1 MIAVM
6 AAKATRIKR
15 MANIIRM
22 RAPIDFH
29 FGKDIRLIN
38 FLHFD
43 DRFSDR
49 LPLFLVNGR
58 VLLEIKIFQSGCD
71 ALARTLFARKI
82 LTEQAHGLPFD
93 VGQCRVNQPAEKGC
107 IDRAIRI
114 AKDMARSVMT
124 VDAVHAAQLKFFE
137 LFCAEGSRAL
147 EVFCN
152 ASLPI
157 LNPDPGNFLPL
168 RIGRT
173 IPHFVSDIHVPVDS

>member
-58 VLLEIKIFQSGCD
+58 VLLKLKIFQSGCD
-71 ALARTLFARKI
+71 ALPRTLFAGKTLTKQRTELPFVVGNVESISPLRRAVSTALSGSRKI
-82 LTEQAHGLPFD
+82 WL
-93 VGQCRVNQPAEKGC
+93 
-107 IDRAIRI
+107 
-114 AKDMARSVMT
+114 
-124 VDAVHAAQLKFFE
+124 
-137 LFCAEGSRAL
+137 
-147 EVFCN
+147 
-152 ASLPI
+152 
-157 LNPDPGNFLPL
+157 
-168 RIGRT
+168 GRL
-173 IPHFVSDIHVPVDS
+173 